1 MALKSAWVVI
11 MRAVAQV
18 VAVLA
23 LVGLVTAA
31 RPAAAE
37 TWPAVVR
44 AVYDVNFN
52 GFNVGTFEFE
62 SQAEQESYTL
72 IGNAKLSIL
81 LGTFSW
87 DGFTRSFGSIVDQSP
102 KPAAFSF
109 DFKSSA
115 KSGSTRMEFADG
127 GVSEIKNLP
136 VTPNKGEVIP
146 VREQHLKGVLDPLSA
161 IMAMSRGTSANPCER
176 RVPIF
181 DGKERFDL
189 VLSPKGE
196 TKITEQQPSGQ
207 PGMAH
212 VCRVRYLP
220 IAGHK
225 VDSDTKYMAAND
237 AIEVMLRPIPSANV
251 FVPYQVTIP
260 TMAGTATI
268 VSKRVDIIL
277 NGKPQ
282 IALLH

>member
-1 MALKSAWVVI
+1 MALKSAWVVL

-18 VAVLA
+18 GAVLA
-23 LVGLVTAA
+23 LVGVVASA
-31 RPAAAE
+31 SPASAESWPAA
-37 TWPAVVR
+37 VR

-72 IGNAKLSIL
+72 VGNAKLSIL
-81 LGTFSW
+81 LGAFTW
-87 DGFTRSFGSIVDQSP
+87 DGFTRSFGSIVEQSP
-102 KPAAFSF
+102 KPASFSF

-115 KSGSTRMEFADG
+115 KSGSTRMEFANG
-127 GVSEIKNLP
+127 GVTEIKNLP
-136 VTPNKGEVIP
+136 VAPSKGEVIP

-161 IMAMSRGTSANPCER
+161 IMAMSRGSSANPCER

-196 TKITEQQPSGQ
+196 TKVTEQQPSGQ

-225 VDSDTKYMAAND
+225 IDSDTKYMAAND

-251 FVPYQVTIP
+251 FVPYQVVIP

>member
-23 LVGLVTAA
+23 LVGLVTTA
-31 RPAAAE
+31 RPASAE

-251 FVPYQVTIP
+251 FVPYQITIP

>member
-1 MALKSAWVVI
+1 MALKSAGVVI
-11 MRAVAQV
+11 MRSVAQV
-18 VAVLA
+18 GAVLA
-23 LVGLVTAA
+23 LCGLVASA
-31 RPAAAE
+31 SPASAESWPAA
-37 TWPAVVR
+37 VR

-52 GFNVGTFEFE
+52 GLNVGTFEFD

-81 LGTFSW
+81 LGTFTW
-87 DGFTRSFGSIVDQSP
+87 DGFTRTFGSIVDQSP

-109 DFKSSA
+109 EYKSSA
-115 KSGSTRMEFADG
+115 KSGSTRLEFANG
-127 GVSEIKNLP
+127 AVTEVKNLP
-136 VTPNKGEVIP
+136 TAPAKGEVIP
-146 VREQHLKGVLDPLSA
+146 VREQHLRGVLDPLSA
-161 IMAMSRGTSANPCER
+161 IMAVSRGPSASPCER

-189 VLSPKGE
+189 ILSPKGE

-251 FVPYQVTIP
+251 FVPYQITVP

-268 VSKRVDIIL
+268 ISKRVDIIL